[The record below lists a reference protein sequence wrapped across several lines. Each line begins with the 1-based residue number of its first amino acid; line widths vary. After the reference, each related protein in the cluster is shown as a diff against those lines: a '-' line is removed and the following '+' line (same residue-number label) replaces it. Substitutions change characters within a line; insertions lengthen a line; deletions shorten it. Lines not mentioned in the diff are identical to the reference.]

1 MLLDP
6 IRQSI
11 DLIKSNL
18 SAIIA
23 TIVILAFT
31 YLVYRITMRSLGKLK
46 TEILS
51 SYPFDLFIP
60 KNGTWSIFYFLTLIL
75 FLGLIIY
82 LMVNG
87 KFYMGPA

>member
-1 MLLDP
+1 MLSDS
-6 IRQSI
+6 IKQSI
-11 DLIKSNL
+11 DLIKQNGTN
-18 SAIIA
+18 IIA
-23 TIVILAFT
+23 TISILAFT

-51 SYPFDLFIP
+51 TYPFDLFIP
-60 KNGTWSIFYFLTLIL
+60 KNGSWSIFYFLTMIL